1 MNSSLQTLLVAQTSA
16 NQTGAI
22 GLIGKDVQ
30 YKSTS
35 VTFDGTNA
43 TQVHGNLSA
52 QASIV
57 TATIVDATGKTVRT
71 LTTNGA
77 APGQLSMSWDG
88 RDSSGNTLPAGSYTV
103 HMVAVDASGNNIPV
117 DSEGTGHVTGISF
130 ANGYPQL
137 QIGSTTLTMSDI
149 VSVTESTN

>member
-1 MNSSLQTLLVAQTSA
+1 MGHFVRCSRSGTNWPI
-16 NQTGAI
+16 GA
-22 GLIGKDVQ
+22 
-30 YKSTS
+30 SS

-52 QASIV
+52 QASVV

-88 RDSSGNTLPAGSYTV
+88 RDSSGNTLPAK
-103 HMVAVDASGNNIPV
+103 HMPGTDVREVAIDWASALAQ
-117 DSEGTGHVTGISF
+117 VT
-130 ANGYPQL
+130 
-137 QIGSTTLTMSDI
+137 D
-149 VSVTESTN
+149 TNA